1 MATFGRR
8 SSAKQ
13 WARLAMKAGLFLTDA
28 KLWSA
33 INDQLKERADDV
45 SDVVQRTYGE
55 TSNRLDSA
63 RAALR
68 GETHWVAPIMTF
80 LGGVGIG
87 IGVGMLLA
95 PVSGEEARNAI
106 RDRATDVKNRV
117 GDFATGASRF
127 RPASASTGTQ
137 GD

>member
-1 MATFGRR
+1 MATFKR

-33 INDQLKERADDV
+33 INEQLKERAEDV
-45 SDVVQRTYGE
+45 SDAVRSSYSE
-55 TSNRLDSA
+55 TSDRVNNA
-63 RAALR
+63 GMALR
-68 GETHWVAPIMTF
+68 GESHWFASTLTF

-95 PVSGEEARNAI
+95 PMSGEEVRASI
-106 RDRATDVKNRV
+106 RDKAEDMKNRV
-117 GDFATGASRF
+117 GDYTSGASRF
-127 RPASASTGTQ
+127 RSASTGTE